1 MESMHYIT
9 AVTSDHKIDGMPKCA
24 CFRISEALARKIVHL
39 ANFAISNGLNKV
51 ELFDRSVGF
60 YLEDV
65 ETALDF
71 NADVKSAD
79 TESETLNVSGN
90 GFWFAGFLKHS
101 DLEFNTEWQQIE
113 DLALHFGIPFD
124 RNPNPTPKPANPEPA
139 TPEVKNPYT
148 LFVERV
154 ADLHIWDHDQDNG
167 APYEELDEPP
177 SDGYL
182 DSHTCLMNL
191 IETAR
196 KIEEGMPA

>member
-1 MESMHYIT
+1 MESMHYLT
-9 AVTSDHKIDGMPKCA
+9 AVNSDHDIDGMPQCA
-24 CFRISEALARKIVHL
+24 RFRISEALARKIVHL
-39 ANFAISNGLNKV
+39 ATVAISNGLYKV
-51 ELFDRSVGF
+51 ELFDCTADFLDEEPDESDENGT
-60 YLEDV
+60 DV
-65 ETALDF
+65 TL
-71 NADVKSAD
+71 SD

-90 GFWFAGFLKHS
+90 EFWFAGFLKHS

-124 RNPNPTPKPANPEPA
+124 RNPNPTPEPA
-139 TPEVKNPYT
+139 TPDVKNPYT

-154 ADLHIWDHDQDNG
+154 ADLHIWDHDQENG
-167 APYEELDEPP
+167 NPYEELDEPP

-196 KIEEGMPA
+196 KIEEGVRA